1 MYAHVSIV
9 KGCMYKHI
17 VIFVLTACN
26 VVAGAGI
33 PEGAH
38 LPPFG
43 TIVLRILG
51 RTCSLRLLGRAPCS
65 PKVPHF
71 PCVLSLF
78 FRSFHGSLCSM
89 WFILFLSGSRSC
101 FVSHRLNKL
110 SKKNMHLDSALTG
123 PIKIGKEHVKVPK
136 SKT

>member
-1 MYAHVSIV
+1 MYAHVFIV

-51 RTCSLRLLGRAPCS
+51 RTCSLWLLGCAPCS
-65 PKVPHF
+65 PKVRHF

-78 FRSFHGSLCSM
+78 FRSFIGLYVPC

-110 SKKNMHLDSALTG
+110 SKRTCTLTR
-123 PIKIGKEHVKVPK
+123 PSQVLSRLVK
-136 SKT
+136 ST